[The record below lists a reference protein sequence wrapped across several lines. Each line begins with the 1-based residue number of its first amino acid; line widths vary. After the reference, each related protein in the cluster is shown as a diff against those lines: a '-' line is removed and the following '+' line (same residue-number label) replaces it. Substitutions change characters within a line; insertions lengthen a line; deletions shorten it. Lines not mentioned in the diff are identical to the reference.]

1 MVGGLKLGD
10 ISALTNAS
18 KKVLKDGEGGQE
30 EESIVV
36 ENEMLTQVCKQQKEF
51 SDEHVHSN
59 KASEDVRKAE
69 AKMVEAEQEM
79 SGNYHWGQ
87 RGAWL

>member
-18 KKVLKDGEGGQE
+18 EKVLKDGEGGQE

-36 ENEMLTQVCKQQKEF
+36 EDEMLTQVCKQQKEF
-51 SDEHVHSN
+51 VDEHVHSN